1 MSESS
6 NLLAPRRT
14 ATSRALWLIAIA
26 VILCVVFAPSAP
38 SQQAPAAAK
47 AAPEAA
53 PEKPLPGLDLSSM
66 DLSANPCVDMYK
78 YACGNFDAHH
88 PIPSDQPD
96 VDPFYVLYNVTTQEL
111 NGILTKAAAGGP
123 GRSPDQQKIG
133 DFFSACMDTSAIDAA
148 GLKPIQPLLDNIDTA
163 SVANPAARAQFAALL
178 GKLQRIGV
186 DAFFGYGEQQDLK
199 DATKQIAFAQQGG
212 LGMPE
217 KDYYLR
223 TGDKD
228 AQLRTQYVAHVAK
241 MLTLAGSTPAQA
253 KIDAANIMT
262 LETALAKASLGV
274 VDLREPEKTYH
285 LQPIETFMAISGPSF
300 TDFED
305 AIHSPRVT
313 EINNATP
320 DFWPEMKKQI
330 NTADLA
336 TIKAYLRYHLL
347 TTFAREL
354 PHAFDAENFDFYGRT
369 LRGQPDQQPR
379 WKRCSNT
386 VNGSIGEALGKVY
399 VDQYFAGDS
408 KAKMLLM
415 VHDIETA
422 MGQDIDQ
429 IAWMSPATKARAHE
443 KLAAVA
449 NKIGYPDKWRDYSKL
464 AIAPTDGLGNEMRA
478 NAFEND
484 RQLNKI
490 GKPVDHAEWQM
501 TPPTVNA
508 YYDPSMNDINF
519 PAGILQTP
527 FYDHTQDDAVNYGH
541 IGAVIGHELTHGFDD
556 EGRKFD
562 AKGNL
567 DDWWTPADLKNFTA
581 RTDCLA
587 DEYSSFTAVEEKN
600 PADNVKINGKL
611 TLGENTADNGGLLL
625 AFMAYLQRAKDNHID
640 LAAKRDGFTAPQRF
654 YIAFSQNWCQNT
666 RPEAV
671 RSQVLQDP
679 HSPDRFRVNGV
690 IVNQPGFAPA
700 FGCKQNAPMAP
711 TKSCRIW

>member
-1 MSESS
+1 MSETSNRLASQRTAFPRALCLTSS
-6 NLLAPRRT
+6 AALVCLVLAPFALAQQT
-14 ATSRALWLIAIA
+14 PAPAKAAT
-26 VILCVVFAPSAP
+26 
-38 SQQAPAAAK
+38 APAA
-47 AAPEAA
+47 
-53 PEKPLPGLDLSSM
+53 EKPLPGLDLSSM
-66 DLSANPCVDMYK
+66 DLSADPCTDMYK
-78 YACGNFDAHH
+78 YACGNFNAKH
-88 PIPSDQPD
+88 PIPADQPD

-123 GRSPDQQKIG
+123 TRSPDEQKIG

-148 GLKPIQPLLDNIDTA
+148 GLKPVQPLLDNIDTA
-163 SVANPAARAQFAALL
+163 NLASPAARAQFAALL
-178 GKLQRIGV
+178 GNLQRIGV
-186 DAFFGYGEQQDLK
+186 NAFFGFGEQQDLK
-199 DATKQIAFAQQGG
+199 DATKQIAFIQQGG

-228 AQLRTQYVAHVAK
+228 VQLRTQYVAHVAK

-262 LETALAKASLGV
+262 LETALATASLGV
-274 VDLREPEKTYH
+274 VDMREPEKTYH
-285 LQPIETFMAISGPSF
+285 LQPIDTFMAIAGPSF

-313 EINNATP
+313 EINNSTP
-320 DFWPEMKKQI
+320 DFWPELKNQL

-336 TIKAYLRYHLL
+336 TIKAYLRYQLL

-354 PHAFDAENFDFYGRT
+354 PHAFDAENFDFYGRI
-369 LRGQPDQQPR
+369 LRGQPEQQPR

-429 IAWMSPATKARAHE
+429 IAWMSPATKARARE

-464 AIAPTDGLGNEMRA
+464 TIAPTDGLGNEMRA

-490 GKPVDHAEWQM
+490 GKPVDKSEWEM
-501 TPPTVNA
+501 TPPTINA
-508 YYDPSMNDINF
+508 YYDDSMNNINF
-519 PAGILQTP
+519 PAGILQPP
-527 FYDHTQDDAVNYGH
+527 FYDRTQDDAVNYGH

-562 AKGNL
+562 AQGNL
-567 DDWWTPADLKNFTA
+567 DNWWTADDLKNFTT
-581 RTDCLA
+581 RTDCEVN
-587 DEYSSFTAVEEKN
+587 EYSSFTAV
-600 PADNVKINGKL
+600 DDVHINGKL

-625 AFMAYLQRAKDNHID
+625 AFMAYMQRAKDNHID
-640 LAAKRDGFTAPQRF
+640 TSAKVNGFTGPQRF
-654 YIAFSQNWCQNT
+654 YIGFAQNWCQNV
-666 RPEAV
+666 RPESV
-671 RSQVLQDP
+671 REQVLQDP

-700 FGCKQNAPMAP
+700 FGCKTGQPMVPAN
-711 TKSCRIW
+711 SCRVW